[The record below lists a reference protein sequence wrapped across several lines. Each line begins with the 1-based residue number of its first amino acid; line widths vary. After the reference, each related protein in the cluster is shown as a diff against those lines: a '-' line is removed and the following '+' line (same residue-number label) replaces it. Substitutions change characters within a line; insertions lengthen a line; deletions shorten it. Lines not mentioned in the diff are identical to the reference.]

1 MGRGE
6 EESNVTKGLLYMIDD
21 KVVGLW
27 FSGKCRG
34 EWIRSNTFLPH
45 LPSGIA
51 VLGIDGFVK
60 RLL

>member
-34 EWIRSNTFLPH
+34 EWIQTDAFLPH
-45 LPSGIA
+45 FPSGIT
-51 VLGIDGFVK
+51 VLGIQEWVK
-60 RLL
+60 RFI